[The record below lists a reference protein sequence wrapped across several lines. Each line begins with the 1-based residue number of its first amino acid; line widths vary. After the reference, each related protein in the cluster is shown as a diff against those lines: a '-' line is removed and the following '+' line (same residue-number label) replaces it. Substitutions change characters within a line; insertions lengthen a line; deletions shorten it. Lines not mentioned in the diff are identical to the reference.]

1 MAERGYDG
9 EQRVPVRRWL
19 VSPAMALALL
29 ALLISGCGTEA
40 RETGDL
46 ESATRTAPT
55 VAPTVERTPAA
66 AAVNPTASSTASPT
80 RNPTAN
86 PTAVVSTGTPEAA
99 AAAAYAFPLSPI
111 PPASFDTQVN
121 GHPYPATDVFAAA
134 GTAIVAVTSGTIG
147 FVNRVDRWSDPP
159 NDGATRG
166 GLYLA
171 LRGDDGLQYYF
182 SHLADIRPDLG
193 AGTRIEAG
201 DLLGHV
207 GTSGNARFTPPHLH
221 FGISCPTEPDDWE
234 RRVGEFNPIP
244 YLVAWSTG
252 DGTMSPAEAYGAGCA
267 AGSARMEAR

>member
-1 MAERGYDG
+1 MAERMRDPR
-9 EQRVPVRRWL
+9 QRRNPARGCL
-19 VSPAMALALL
+19 VAALLML
-29 ALLISGCGTEA
+29 ALLIAGCGAEA
-40 RETGDL
+40 REPVDL

-55 VAPTVERTPAA
+55 LAPAVESAPTLATTATTSPSSSPA
-66 AAVNPTASSTASPT
+66 ASPT
-80 RNPTAN
+80 TAMS
-86 PTAVVSTGTPEAA
+86 PGTPEAA
-99 AAAAYAFPLSPI
+99 APPVYAFPLSPI

-134 GTAIVAVTSGTIG
+134 GTAIVAVASGTVG

-171 LRGDDGLQYYF
+171 VRGDDGLQYYF
-182 SHLADIRPDLG
+182 SHLADIRPDLE
-193 AGTRIEAG
+193 AGTRVEAG

-234 RRVGEFNPIP
+234 RRVGEFDPIP

-252 DGTMSPAEAYGAGCA
+252 DGTRSPAEAYGAACA
-267 AGSARMEAR
+267 TGSARIEAR